1 MKNPRMMGLP
11 PFGLGGAMFASSV
24 GTLLQ
29 TPSSW
34 ADPSWL
40 LSIPGTVFGLA
51 ATLVGAIIVLG
62 LGDVVFGRTDA

>member
-1 MKNPRMMGLP
+1 MRNPRMMGLP
-11 PFGLGGAMFASSV
+11 PFVLGVTMFASSV

-62 LGDVVFGRTDA
+62 VSDFVFTRTEA